1 MLKDQLIDF
10 MKSFEK
16 DHDDFRLYVTFDHV
30 LLHVK
35 DFTAVNYSDEQG
47 LRDLLEYLVR
57 AGWERAGRKMACSLA
72 PRRMTR
78 R

>member
-35 DFTAVNYSDEQG
+35 DFTAVCSNTWCA
-47 LRDLLEYLVR
+47 L
-57 AGWERAGRKMACSLA
+57 AGMG
-72 PRRMTR
+72 
-78 R
+78 

>member
-35 DFTAVNYSDEQG
+35 DFTAVELQ
-47 LRDLLEYLVR
+47 
-57 AGWERAGRKMACSLA
+57 
-72 PRRMTR
+72 RRTGPAR
-78 R
+78 SA

>member
-10 MKSFEK
+10 VKSFEK

-57 AGWERAGRKMACSLA
+57 AGRKWPA
-72 PRRMTR
+72 RRR
-78 R
+78 QEG